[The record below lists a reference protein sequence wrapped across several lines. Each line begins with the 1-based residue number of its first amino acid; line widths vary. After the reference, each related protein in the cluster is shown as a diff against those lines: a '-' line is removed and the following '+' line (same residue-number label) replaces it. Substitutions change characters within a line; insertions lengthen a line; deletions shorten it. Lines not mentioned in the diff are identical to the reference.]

1 MAKIVTLPLNGLDC
15 ANCAN
20 KIEAALHKNG
30 LTECTVSFGTG
41 QILLPEDQ
49 IDQAQAI
56 ISKVEPEVA
65 IARLAPSAG
74 GRQADHSG
82 VHAHDGA
89 HVHGGAHAHGDAH
102 AHEGALAYGDALA
115 HGDAHGHSHDH
126 AHGGEGLSRRR
137 LAELITAAVLFLV
150 GFIFNDRLHETPYAI
165 AEYAV
170 LLPAYLLVGRGVL
183 WSALRNLTRGQLFD
197 ENFLMAIATIGAF
210 VIHEVPEAV
219 GVMLFYSV
227 GEYFQD
233 VAVNR
238 SRRSIRALMAIR
250 PDHASVKRDGKVT
263 EVSHEAVAIGETII
277 VKPGERVP
285 LDGEITLGTSFVDTS
300 ALTGE
305 SVPREVRPGDTV
317 LAGSVNTRG
326 LIELKVVRE
335 FGESSIAK
343 IMQLVEQAAARKATT
358 ERVITTFSRY
368 YTPAVV
374 LAALLIALVP
384 PLFIEGALFSEWLRR
399 ALVLL
404 VISCPCAL
412 VISVPLSYFG
422 GIGGASRRGI
432 LIKGA
437 NYLDALAKVDTV
449 VWDKTGTLTQGVFR
463 VTEVAPAPSFSREQ
477 LLELAAHAEAHSN
490 HPIATSILEAY
501 AESQPTTEAEPD
513 ATPEGHAPATATSEA
528 PRPIDPTALSD
539 YEEIAGHGVQVR
551 RGAQLLLAGNARLME
566 RANISLPTEPT
577 PAGTVVHVAVDGAYA
592 GRIVIADQPKPEAAE
607 AIRSL
612 KGLGVQKSVML
623 TGDDRRVAER
633 VGQELGLDEVRA
645 NLLPEDKVAEIERI
659 DKQRPEPKR
668 GALAFVGDGINDAP
682 VLTRADVGI
691 AMGALGS
698 DAAIEAA
705 DVVIMDDNPAKLA
718 VAVGVARKT
727 RQIVFQNIAFALA
740 IKIAVM
746 ALGATGAA
754 NMWEA
759 VFADVGVSLLAILN
773 ATRVLR

>member
-20 KIEAALHKNG
+20 TIERALHKNG
-30 LTECTVSFGTG
+30 LTECTVSFGTN

-49 IDQAQAI
+49 VEQAQAI
-56 ISKVEPEVA
+56 INTIEPDVT
-65 IARLAPSAG
+65 IARPAPVVVPEGQRVHSEAEDHDHGEAG
-74 GRQADHSG
+74 HDHDHG
-82 VHAHDGA
+82 HD
-89 HVHGGAHAHGDAH
+89 HGG
-102 AHEGALAYGDALA
+102 
-115 HGDAHGHSHDH
+115 
-126 AHGGEGLSRRR
+126 GEMGRGR
-137 LAELITAAVLFLV
+137 LVEVIFAAVLFLV
-150 GFIFNDRLHETPYAI
+150 GFAFNQRLHNTPYAV

-170 LLPAYLLVGRGVL
+170 LLTAYALVGRRVL
-183 WSALRNLTRGQLFD
+183 WAAIRNATRGQLFD

-210 VIHEVPEAV
+210 FIHELPEAV

-233 VAVNR
+233 VAVSR
-238 SRRSIRALMAIR
+238 SRRSIRALMEVR
-250 PDHASVKRDGKVT
+250 PDYANVKRNGVVVR
-263 EVSHEAVAIGETII
+263 VSPENVAIDEEII
-277 VKPGERVP
+277 VKPGERIP
-285 LDGEITLGTSFVDTS
+285 LDGEIVEGSSLVDTS

-305 SVPREVRPGDTV
+305 SVPRQVRIGDTV
-317 LAGSVNTRG
+317 LSGSVNIRG
-326 LIELKVVRE
+326 VIGIRVNRE

-358 ERVITTFSRY
+358 ERVITSFSRY

-374 LAALLIALVP
+374 LIALLIALVP
-384 PLFIEGALFSEWLRR
+384 PLVMPGALFSEWLRR

-432 LIKGA
+432 LVKGA
-437 NYLDALAKVDTV
+437 NYLDSLAKVDTV

-463 VTEVAPAPSFSREQ
+463 VTEVTPAGAFTRDE
-477 LLELAAHAEAHSN
+477 LLDLAAHAEVHSS
-490 HPIATSILEAY
+490 HPIATSIMEAY
-501 AESQPTTEAEPD
+501 GKPVD
-513 ATPEGHAPATATSEA
+513 AAAVSE
-528 PRPIDPTALSD
+528 
-539 YEEIAGHGVQVR
+539 YEEVAGHGVRVR
-551 RGAQLLLAGNARLME
+551 DGGRLVAVGNARLME
-566 RANISLPTEPT
+566 REGVSMPAEND
-577 PAGTVVHVAVDGAYA
+577 PAGTVVYIAVDGSYA
-592 GRIVIADQPKPEAAE
+592 GRIVIADEPKPEAAV
-607 AIRSL
+607 AIRTL
-612 KGLGVQKSVML
+612 RTLGVRRHVML

-633 VGQELGLDEVRA
+633 VGKDLGLDEVRA
-645 NLLPEDKVAEIERI
+645 NLLPEDKVAEIERV
-659 DKQRPEPKR
+659 DQQRTDRQK

-691 AMGALGS
+691 AMGGLGS

-727 RQIVFQNIAFALA
+727 RQIVYQNILFALA
-740 IKIAVM
+740 VKVIVM

-773 ATRVLR
+773 ATRVLRYNASK